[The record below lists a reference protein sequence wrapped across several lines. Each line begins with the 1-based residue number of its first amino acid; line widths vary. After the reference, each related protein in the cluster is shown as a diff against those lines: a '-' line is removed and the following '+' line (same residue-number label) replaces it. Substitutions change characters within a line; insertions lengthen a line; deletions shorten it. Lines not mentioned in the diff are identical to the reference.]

1 MSIRRWE
8 IVVNVDLA
16 GPRAP
21 RPGGDAAAIASMFG
35 LAGKAELLYEDFR
48 LAVSAGEVV
57 AVVGPSG
64 AGKSCLL
71 RAIASAVPEAVTLD
85 LAAVADD
92 DRPAIACLDDDASW
106 QRLLERLCTGRD
118 GPPRRH
124 DACPL
129 GERMEILSRCG
140 LAEASAMLTP
150 GRMLSGGQ
158 AYRLALARAIWLA
171 ARAQQPRLL
180 LADEFA
186 AVLDDA
192 TAGVLAAQAGKL
204 AVRYALG
211 MIISTP
217 RAELAAAL
225 RPARTVVKPLGR
237 PAVVVVGG
245 GTGRPPASPR
255 WRVVRGSIVDYRAL
269 GRFHYL
275 AGPPAAH
282 KRVWTVR
289 VPRADRTPG
298 GPEVAAVLVV
308 SPPVLRCR
316 GRNVATDGRYIGR
329 NRRRG
334 VRRLNAEIECI
345 SRVVVHPIYRGCGLA
360 VRLVR
365 AALRRASTPLV
376 EALAAMGAVHPF
388 FELAGMTC
396 HGQFGEGRG
405 YRYYLAPAAGVTR

>member
-1 MSIRRWE
+1 MSIWRWE
-8 IVVNVDLA
+8 IVVNVEVTR
-16 GPRAP
+16 PRLT

-35 LAGKAELLYEDFR
+35 LADRVERLYEDFR
-48 LAVSAGEVV
+48 LPVAPGEVV

-85 LAAVADD
+85 LAAVASD
-92 DRPAIACLDDDASW
+92 DRPAVACLDDDGSW
-106 QRLLERLCTGRD
+106 HRLLERLCAGREL
-118 GPPRRH
+118 PPARRG
-124 DACPL
+124 DVSPL
-129 GERMEILSRCG
+129 AERMEILSRCG
-140 LAEASAMLTP
+140 LAEASALLTP
-150 GRMLSGGQ
+150 GRLLSGGQ
-158 AYRLALARAIWLA
+158 AYRLALARAIWRA
-171 ARAQQPRLL
+171 ARAGAPTLL
-180 LADEFA
+180 LADEFG

-192 TAGVLAAQAGKL
+192 TAAVLAAQAGKL
-204 AVRYALG
+204 AARYRLG

-237 PAVVVVGG
+237 PAVVVR
-245 GTGRPPASPR
+245 GTGRPPVGPR
-255 WRVVRGSIVDYRAL
+255 WQVRRGSILDYRAL
-269 GRFHYL
+269 GDFHYL

-289 VPRADRTPG
+289 VPRAARTPG

-316 GRNVATDGRYIGR
+316 GRNVATGGRYIGP
-329 NRRRG
+329 NRRRA
-334 VRRLNAEIECI
+334 VRRLNDEIECI

-360 VRLVR
+360 VRLTR
-365 AALRRASTPLV
+365 HALRHAATPFV

-396 HGQFGEGRG
+396 HGHFGEGSG
-405 YRYYLAPAAGVTR
+405 YRYYLSPAAGLTGS